1 MTKSRRFDER
11 VTVRLTEAM
20 LADLQV
26 IATKTKLPIPAII
39 RTAIRN
45 YLDGTDLTL
54 GTRRTFDRRFQR
66 RMDELEEWLILL
78 LAVSTKHFSR
88 EYEGKRGGDLMK
100 ELLLSGE
107 FPQMV
112 RRAQEIF
119 REGKKYAGEE

>member
-1 MTKSRRFDER
+1 M
-11 VTVRLTEAM
+11 TEAM
-20 LADLQV
+20 LADLQTV
-26 IATKTKLPIPAII
+26 ATKQGATVPAIA
-39 RTAIRN
+39 RQAIRN
-45 YLDGTDLTL
+45 YLDDTDLTL

-119 REGKKYAGEE
+119 REGKKYAREE